1 VRAIVIALIVTL
13 EVHADQLERFLAA
26 IRQNAQHSFTRE
38 HGCKYFDVTQDAQ
51 RPTHFV
57 FYELYT
63 DEAALEAHRAAAH
76 FAEWRRAAEACVVPG
91 SQINT
96 VCRQLFHFA

>member
-1 VRAIVIALIVTL
+1 MIALIVTL

>member
-1 VRAIVIALIVTL
+1 MRAIVIALIVTL

-76 FAEWRRAAEACVVPG
+76 VAEWRRAAEACVVPG